1 MPQAAVA
8 ERRYRPVPVEFEAW
22 VWAAG
27 YEWEGR
33 GPERKLMQ
41 LPQEFAA
48 THQLQLLREH
58 SGLFKIF
65 ADLDPTPASIK
76 AFADQYGRLLDKAR
90 GFSDAAG
97 DSDGEPL
104 SLWISEIALL
114 RLAFELT
121 ETPPA
126 KRRAPRLRR
135 RPQPR

>member
-1 MPQAAVA
+1 MNTNPQKAVDAAEAAVA

-27 YEWEGR
+27 YDWEGR

-48 THQLQLLREH
+48 TRQLQLLREH

-76 AFADQYGRLLDKAR
+76 AFADQFGRLLDKAGSR
-90 GFSDAAG
+90 HIF
-97 DSDGEPL
+97 
-104 SLWISEIALL
+104 ISS
-114 RLAFELT
+114 
-121 ETPPA
+121 
-126 KRRAPRLRR
+126 
-135 RPQPR
+135 